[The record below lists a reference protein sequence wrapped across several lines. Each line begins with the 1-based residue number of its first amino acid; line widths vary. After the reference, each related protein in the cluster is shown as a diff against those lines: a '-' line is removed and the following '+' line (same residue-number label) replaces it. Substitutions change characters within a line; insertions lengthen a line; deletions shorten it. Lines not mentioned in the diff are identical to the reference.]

1 MNRIALLTLIAL
13 NTGRLLAE
21 PIQPAKAIK
30 QESTRI
36 LIHENRVRY
45 VIASKTDSYYKIAK
59 QTGIKLSQ
67 LHHYNESFKE
77 KDMLIEG
84 DIIYLDPRRIKSKNK
99 KSIVLKQSMSV
110 RELAQQEALKL
121 KPLMRRNHISSAD
134 EQLPCGREV
143 FLR

>member
-1 MNRIALLTLIAL
+1 MKQFGLLFFIALC
-13 NTGRLLAE
+13 TGKFIAE
-21 PIQPAKAIK
+21 PIQPAKSIK
-30 QESTRI
+30 QKGIRI

-45 VIASKTDSYYKIAK
+45 VIASRTDSYYKISK

-77 KDMLIEG
+77 KDMLNEG

-99 KSIVLKQSMSV
+99 KSIVLTQSMSV
-110 RELAQQEALKL
+110 RELAQREALKL
-121 KPLMRRNHISSAD
+121 KPLMRRNDISSAD

>member
-1 MNRIALLTLIAL
+1 MKQFSLLLFISL
-13 NTGRLLAE
+13 CTGKLFAE
-21 PIQPAKAIK
+21 PIQPARSIK
-30 QESTRI
+30 QEGIRI

-45 VIASKTDSYYKIAK
+45 VIASRTDSYYKISK

-77 KDMLIEG
+77 KDMLNEG

-99 KSIVLKQSMSV
+99 KSIVLTQSMSV
-110 RELAQQEALKL
+110 RELAQREALKL
-121 KPLMRRNHISSAD
+121 KPLMRRNDISSAD

>member
-1 MNRIALLTLIAL
+1 MKQFSLLLFFALCTVELF
-13 NTGRLLAE
+13 AE
-21 PIQPAKAIK
+21 PIQPARSIK
-30 QESTRI
+30 QEGIRI
-36 LIHENRVRY
+36 LIHENKVRY

-77 KDMLIEG
+77 KDMLNEG
-84 DIIYLDPRRIKSKNK
+84 DIIYLDPRRIKSKHK
-99 KSIVLKQSMSV
+99 KSIVLTQSMSARV
-110 RELAQQEALKL
+110 LAQREALKL

>member
-1 MNRIALLTLIAL
+1 MKQFGFLLLISFYSDMFF
-13 NTGRLLAE
+13 AE
-21 PIQPAKAIK
+21 PIQPDRSIK
-30 QESTRI
+30 HEEIRI
-36 LIHENRVRY
+36 LLHENKVRY

-77 KDMLIEG
+77 KDMLNEG
-84 DIIYLDPRRIKSKNK
+84 DIIYLDPRRIKSRNK
-99 KSIVLKQSMSV
+99 KSIVLSQSMSV

-121 KPLMRRNHISSAD
+121 KPLMRRNNIPSAD
-134 EQLPCGREV
+134 EQLPCGRMV

>member
-1 MNRIALLTLIAL
+1 MKQFGLLLFVALY
-13 NTGRLLAE
+13 TGRFFAE
-21 PIQPAKAIK
+21 PIQPARSIN
-30 QESTRI
+30 QEGIRI

-45 VIASKTDSYYKIAK
+45 VIASKTDSYYKISK

-67 LHHYNESFKE
+67 LHHYNEAFKE
-77 KDMLIEG
+77 KDLLSEG
-84 DIIYLDPRRIKSKNK
+84 DIIYLDPRRFKSKNK

-110 RELAQQEALKL
+110 RELAQREALKL
-121 KPLMRRNHISSAD
+121 KPLMRRNHVSSAD